1 MEPFK
6 NRSFLVLFVSALWLL
21 SITAPPILQLLDENS
36 PGITYTLNE
45 EESKEQEKK
54 DPLEETIFSDSQNLR
69 YIQISFY
76 ADNSGWRNTLASGAI
91 YMEIPFPPPESLS

>member
-1 MEPFK
+1 MELSK

-54 DPLEETIFSDSQNLR
+54 DPLEETKFIDSQDLSH
-69 YIQISFY
+69 IQKPYY
-76 ADNSGWRNTLASGAI
+76 ADKSGWKNTLASGAI

>member
-1 MEPFK
+1 MEPLK
-6 NRSFLVLFVSALWLL
+6 NKSLLVLFVSALWLL

-54 DPLEETIFSDSQNLR
+54 DTMEETKFFDSQDIR
-69 YIQISFY
+69 HIHRPSY
-76 ADNSGWRNTLASGAI
+76 ADISGWRHTQASWTI

>member
-1 MEPFK
+1 MELSK
-6 NRSFLVLFVSALWLL
+6 NKSFLVLFVSALWLL
-21 SITAPPILQLLDENS
+21 SITVPPILQLLDENS

-54 DPLEETIFSDSQNLR
+54 DPLEETILFDSQDLR
-69 YIQISFY
+69 NIQGSYY
-76 ADNSGWRNTLASGAI
+76 ADKSGWRNTLASGAI

>member
-1 MEPFK
+1 MELSK
-6 NRSFLVLFVSALWLL
+6 NKSFLVLFVSALWLL
-21 SITAPPILQLLDENS
+21 SITVPPILQLLDENS

-54 DPLEETIFSDSQNLR
+54 DPLEETILFDSQDLR
-69 YIQISFY
+69 NIQGSY
-76 ADNSGWRNTLASGAI
+76 YDDKSGWRNTLASGAI